1 MAARPRNSYTRVP
14 PAHHHHNSD
23 ESDDDDG
30 SDSENEQHSHSRV
43 SRSQQAALWSTR
55 LHAFLWVAAA
65 GLVAYGTDFFRV
77 IFTDPRVKRGFFQV
91 ALVCTGINICIT
103 AYLAVYLPYIKRI
116 KLEWSVYCPRM
127 IPTATIVGV
136 VAAFCY
142 ICAFWPIWGLLTPGL
157 LGLLSIGALMTAHFL
172 PSI

>member
-1 MAARPRNSYTRVP
+1 MAARPRASYSRVP
-14 PAHHHHNSD
+14 PAAHQHGSD
-23 ESDDDDG
+23 ESDGD
-30 SDSENEQHSHSRV
+30 SDSEQLPEQRA
-43 SRSQQAALWSTR
+43 SRSQRAALWSTR

-65 GLVAYGTDFFRV
+65 GLVAYGTDFIRV

-116 KLEWSVYCPRM
+116 QLEWSVYCPRM

-142 ICAFWPIWGLLTPGL
+142 ICAFWPVWGLLTPGL
-157 LGLLSIGALMTAHFL
+157 LGLFFIGSLMTAHFL

>member
-1 MAARPRNSYTRVP
+1 MAARPRASYTRVP
-14 PAHHHHNSD
+14 PAHDHNSD
-23 ESDDDDG
+23 ESDCDD
-30 SDSENEQHSHSRV
+30 SDSDGEQQTQSRV

-77 IFTDPRVKRGFFQV
+77 IITDPRVKRGFFQV

-157 LGLLSIGALMTAHFL
+157 LGLLFIGALMTAHFL